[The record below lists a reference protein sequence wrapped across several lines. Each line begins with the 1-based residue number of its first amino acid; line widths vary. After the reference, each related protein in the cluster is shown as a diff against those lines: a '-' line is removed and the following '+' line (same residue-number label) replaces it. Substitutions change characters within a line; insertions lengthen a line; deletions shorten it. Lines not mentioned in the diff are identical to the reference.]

1 MYIRFAGFSFKNAIK
16 GSVSERYRD
25 QASNPDLLNKGLTAP
40 IECHPLCSSSDLLVP
55 TTSLVAMLHIMLLL
69 YSGLGGFQERKSWSG
84 KWGFET

>member
-69 YSGLGGFQERKSWSG
+69 YSGLGGFQERKSWTRN
-84 KWGFET
+84 WGFET